1 MLLEN
6 IDLSSTEDD
15 YKVDKDRNPANYF
28 IFNTIFILRKQT
40 LKKVK
45 ITVPG
50 TKLSTTSLYVSKI

>member
-6 IDLSSTEDD
+6 LDLSSTEDD

-45 ITVPG
+45 ITVSG
-50 TKLSTTSLYVSKI
+50 T